1 MDSQTVVAELRALI
15 GTPEFAETIRSN
27 YTNANAYLEALAED
41 WASDVAVRLAETKA
55 NSIVL
60 SSLPTG
66 VQANR
71 DTFQMQ
77 AETAE
82 GKMWSRG

>member
-1 MDSQTVVAELRALI
+1 VDSQTVVAELRALI

-66 VQANR
+66 VQASR
-71 DTFQMQ
+71 DNLPN
-77 AETAE
+77 ASRDGR